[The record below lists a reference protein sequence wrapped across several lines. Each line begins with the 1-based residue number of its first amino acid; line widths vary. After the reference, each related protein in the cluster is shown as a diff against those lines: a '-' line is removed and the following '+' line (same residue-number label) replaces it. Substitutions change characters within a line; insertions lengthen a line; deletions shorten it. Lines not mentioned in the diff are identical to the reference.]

1 MVTRSLAD
9 KKCFAFSLSGPI
21 TQFHPGCGY
30 CYGASNGCCK
40 TCIDVKVANQLKN
53 WDFNPSLIEQCTGKQ
68 KKSKKSKKLIMF
80 KKSVAVYCI
89 CGVLIIMVILI
100 FIAVVY
106 KIIQKSYRR
115 SSQFNVTSENLEIN
129 TISISN

>member
-1 MVTRSLAD
+1 ME
-9 KKCFAFSLSGPI
+9 FATSGPI
-21 TQFHPGCGY
+21 TQYHPGCGY

-40 TCIDVKVANQLKN
+40 TCIDVKVAYQLKN
-53 WDFNPSLIEQCTGKQ
+53 WDFNPSLIEQCTRKQ
-68 KKSKKSKKLIMF
+68 KEPKKSKKLIMF

-106 KIIQKSYRR
+106 KKSNRR